1 MTIKTIATTPYI
13 LSNINRFVW
22 VASLVFFVGNCTFI
36 ALTTFS
42 VIERQSLLKST
53 RVLASEISTQELS
66 YLQKE
71 KEFSM
76 DAISD
81 YGFSAPEK
89 VAFAQKASWFAFY
102 NR

>member
-1 MTIKTIATTPYI
+1 MTIKTITYKPYI

-22 VASLVFFVGNCTFI
+22 IASILFFVGNCVFI

-42 VIERQSLLKST
+42 VIERQTLMKST
-53 RVLASEISTQELS
+53 RALASEISTHELS

-76 DAISD
+76 NRISE
-81 YGFSAPEK
+81 YGFIVPEK
-89 VAFAQKASWFAFY
+89 VAFAQKTSWFAFY